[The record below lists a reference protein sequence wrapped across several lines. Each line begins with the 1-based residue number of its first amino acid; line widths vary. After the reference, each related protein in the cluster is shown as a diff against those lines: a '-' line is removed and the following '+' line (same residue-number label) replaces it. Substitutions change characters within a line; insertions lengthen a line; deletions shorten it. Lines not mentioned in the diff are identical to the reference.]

1 MIDDYRKQL
10 VLHVLIFL
18 PLGTFNRGMKKVLVT
33 GGAGY
38 IGSHTAVE
46 LIAAGYTPVIA
57 DNFSNS
63 TRQAIEGVSAIA
75 QKEPTWI
82 ELDFCDSASV
92 NNLFDEY
99 GPFVGVIHFAA
110 FKAVGESVRN
120 PLKYYTNNLQSTANV
135 LAAMKKF
142 GVHHLVFSSSC
153 TVYGQPAELPV
164 TESSE
169 FLPANSPYGF
179 TKQIGERMICDFM
192 GAEGAPFSAMLLRY
206 FNPIGAHPSGLIGEL
221 PLGAPENL
229 IPYIT
234 QSAAGWREGLTIF
247 GNDYDTPDGTCI
259 RDYIHVC
266 DLAEAHVAAL
276 EWLANN
282 PGQCTAVNLGTGE
295 GNSVKEVIDTFV
307 AATGIQLNY
316 RIGERRAG
324 DVEKIYARA
333 DKAKQLL
340 GWSTKRSLNDAIIDA
355 WNWQLKLGAK
365 HTSNPSQIH
374 PEINKG
380 EVHKKS

>member
-1 MIDDYRKQL
+1 
-10 VLHVLIFL
+10 VLIFL

-46 LIAAGYTPVIA
+46 LTAAGYIPVIA

-63 TRQAIEGVSAIA
+63 DRQAIEGIAAIT
-75 QKEPTWI
+75 QTTPKWI
-82 ELDFCDSASV
+82 EIDFCDTMAV
-92 NNLFDEY
+92 DRMFEEQ

-142 GVHHLVFSSSC
+142 GIKNLVFSSSC
-153 TVYGQPAELPV
+153 TVYGQPEELPV
-164 TESSE
+164 TESTC
-169 FLPANSPYGF
+169 FMPANSPYGY
-179 TKQIGERMICDFM
+179 TKQIGERMICDFIC
-192 GAEGAPFSAMLLRY
+192 AEGAPYSAMLLRY

-221 PLGAPENL
+221 PIGAPENL

-234 QSAAGWREGLTIF
+234 QTAAGWRKGLTIF
-247 GNDYDTPDGTCI
+247 GNDYNTPDGTCI

-276 EWLANN
+276 DWLAAN
-282 PGQCTAVNLGTGE
+282 PGECTAVNLGTGK
-295 GNSVKEVIDTFV
+295 GNSVKEVIDTFIQ
-307 AATGIQLNY
+307 ATGVQLEY
-316 RIGERRAG
+316 HIGNRRPG
-324 DVEKIYARA
+324 DVEKIYALA
-333 DKAKQLL
+333 EKAQSLL
-340 GWSTKRSLNDAIIDA
+340 GWTTKRTLHDAIVDA
-355 WNWQLKLGAK
+355 WNWQRKLDEK
-365 HTSNPSQIH
+365 
-374 PEINKG
+374 K
-380 EVHKKS
+380 VHLSAHK